1 MLNNQYK
8 GFGINLNA
16 QHVNGMTQFGYKR
29 FLDTLE
35 MNFMNSME
43 SQENQEMFFFA
54 VFHFIG
60 LADNCKKWNS
70 NVQTL
75 FFWPEKWF
83 LKKVTH
89 FPFFCTNHSSGL
101 LCSCKRFC
109 VVDFWPLFRFFGI
122 TKAPFSFKSSQ
133 GRRKSSVRTQKEKE
147 FLLWLFGHFCDI
159 RYCCVHLP

>member
-1 MLNNQYK
+1 
-8 GFGINLNA
+8 
-16 QHVNGMTQFGYKR
+16 MTQFGYKR

-54 VFHFIG
+54 VFHFSG

-133 GRRKSSVRTQKEKE
+133 GRRKSSVRTQKRKGIS
-147 FLLWLFGHFCDI
+147 FMTFRTLLWH
-159 RYCCVHLP
+159 CVCIYRNCSKYTTFLALLDAN